1 MSTNIF
7 TLMPKVMADI
17 GAIGK
22 DRKNEK
28 QGYKFRGID
37 DVYNAANSALSKNG
51 VFSVPTV
58 LEETRS
64 ERTNAN
70 GTLLFS
76 VFMKIKYT
84 FYAPDGS
91 FIESVI
97 SSEAFDSGD
106 KATNKALS
114 AAQKY
119 AFLQIFCIPTEEPKD
134 SEIDDHV
141 VVVEAKVR
149 TKTNGQ
155 INGQINSQMN
165 GHVSTAETFAEVEQP
180 EKKPRS
186 DWYYELRDGI
196 VSATSPDSLSHVAE
210 AIKAHADLLSN
221 DEMKDLRTQY
231 KTHNN
236 KLVREAK

>member
-1 MSTNIF
+1 MNNPSEARQNNIF
-7 TLMPKVMADI
+7 TLIPKVMADI

-58 LEETRS
+58 MEETRS
-64 ERTNAN
+64 ERTNSN

-91 FIESVI
+91 FIESII

-141 VVVEAKVR
+141 IVAKVETR
-149 TKTNGQ
+149 
-155 INGQINSQMN
+155 
-165 GHVSTAETFAEVEQP
+165 GHVSTEETFAEI
-180 EKKPRS
+180 EKPKKIRS

-196 VSATSPDSLSHVAE
+196 LAATSPESLTHVAE
-210 AIKAHADLLSN
+210 AIKAHADKLSN
-221 DEMKDLRTQY
+221 DEMKDLRSQY

-236 KLVREAK
+236 KLVKELK

>member
-1 MSTNIF
+1 MSEQSKQIYS
-7 TLMPKVMADI
+7 LIPKVMADI

-37 DVYNAANSALSKNG
+37 DVYNAANSALSKHG

-58 LEETRS
+58 MEETRT
-64 ERTNAN
+64 ERTNSN

-91 FIESVI
+91 FVDAVVSC
-97 SSEAFDSGD
+97 EAFDSGD

-119 AFLQIFCIPTEEPKD
+119 AFLQVFCIPTEEPKD
-134 SEIDDHV
+134 SEIDDHEV
-141 VVVEAKVR
+141 LPSSEVAQSKTESKKYDFTEETEKRDKALSAIAKASTSLVLG
-149 TKTNGQ
+149 KILAQ
-155 INGQINSQMN
+155 I
-165 GHVSTAETFAEVEQP
+165 
-180 EKKPRS
+180 EK
-186 DWYYELRDGI
+186 YYREGI
-196 VSATSPDSLSHVAE
+196 FTEDVYGE
-210 AIKAHADLLSN
+210 LSN
-221 DEMKDLRTQY
+221 EVTKKSLEITP
-231 KTHNN
+231 KGE
-236 KLVREAK
+236 K